1 MRIAILIFI
10 KAYWALIPA
19 HKRRSCIFSK
29 SCSRHVFDI
38 SKAYG
43 FIKGLQAFLYR
54 FNNCRPGHKM
64 FLNPFNDKMQII
76 LANGE
81 VLEENEISEH
91 ILSLYPHVWKPV
103 NNQS

>member
-1 MRIAILIFI
+1 
-10 KAYWALIPA
+10 
-19 HKRRSCIFSK
+19 
-29 SCSRHVFDI
+29 
-38 SKAYG
+38 
-43 FIKGLQAFLYR
+43 
-54 FNNCRPGHKM
+54 M